1 MTVPVTPSDRVLAY
15 RDFTRETS
23 NDFTRNDRAYLLSGL
38 VSEVGELADMHKKFV
53 ATRGSEDKWNSQK
66 DACLELGDL
75 LWYLTR
81 LADTHGL
88 TLYDL
93 MAANTDKLRTRMRQ
107 GTILKRDG
115 R

>member
-1 MTVPVTPSDRVLAY
+1 MTVNVTPSDRVLAY
-15 RDFTRETS
+15 RDFTRQTA
-23 NDFTRNDRAYLLSGL
+23 NDFTRNDRFYLLSGL
-38 VSEVGELADMHKKFV
+38 VSEVGELADMLKKYI
-53 ATRGSEDKWNSQK
+53 ATGGSEYKWNSQK
-66 DACLELGDL
+66 EAGLELGDL

-88 TLYDL
+88 TLYDV
-93 MAANTDKLRTRMRQ
+93 MNMNEEKLRARILQ